1 LIDIDLG
8 NFVFFFAMIL
18 GVTLLL
24 VTVVLDDVVGGILDG
39 LNVDLDIG
47 GVGVAPIALGFV
59 AMFGIGGLFGTMVL
73 HVGSGPASLVGL
85 VLGVGGAGLVF
96 AMFTMLT
103 RSQAPEAYSVSDM
116 VGVTGR
122 VVVGIPK
129 GRMGEVVISFAGT
142 TQKKSATAD
151 ADIRAGEMVTITGVA
166 GSILIVEAVPQK
178 GPAAS

>member
-73 HVGSGPASLVGL
+73 HVGSGPASLV
-85 VLGVGGAGLVF
+85 GLVF

>member
-1 LIDIDLG
+1 
-8 NFVFFFAMIL
+8 M
-18 GVTLLL
+18 
-24 VTVVLDDVVGGILDG
+24 
-39 LNVDLDIG
+39 
-47 GVGVAPIALGFV
+47 
-59 AMFGIGGLFGTMVL
+59 
-73 HVGSGPASLVGL
+73 SGPVRRRSSASSW
-85 VLGVGGAGLVF
+85 AS
-96 AMFTMLT
+96 AE
-103 RSQAPEAYSVSDM
+103 APEAYSVSDM

>member
-1 LIDIDLG
+1 VIDIDLG
-8 NFVFFFAMIL
+8 NFVFFFAMVL
-18 GVTLLL
+18 GLTLLL
-24 VTVVLDDVVGGILDG
+24 VTVVLDDIVGGILDG

-73 HVGSGPASLVGL
+73 HLGSAWASI
-85 VLGVGGAGLVF
+85 LGVGLGAAGGGLVF
-96 AMFTMLT
+96 AMFSMLT

-116 VGVTGR
+116 VGITGH

-129 GRMGEVVISFAGT
+129 GRMGEVVVSFAGA

-151 ADIRAGEMVTITGVA
+151 ADIPAGAMVTVTAVA
-166 GSILIVEAVPQK
+166 GSILVVEAGSRKEPTEQ
-178 GPAAS
+178 